1 VEGAAGLRIGGARS
15 SWARGAGGQ
24 RVSCFTGLLR
34 MTRSVFGAGGS
45 ETAGSGR
52 GVTRGSTRRITGL
65 ACRASSGARRERSRC
80 SKLSTRGVRSL
91 VRKVSQLSRSGG
103 AQARGSGIE
112 VRSGWSSLRAAAL
125 ALCGAPVSMSFGV
138 SGRARLSRE
147 VPRVLWN
154 SNTLRLS
161 EPAVLRIPGPRAP
174 EASEPSGAGAL
185 RGNWSEWWRGGWS
198 VWSGV

>member
-91 VRKVSQLSRSGG
+91 VRKVSQLSRERWRPSAGFWHRGQERLVLPQGCGSRALRSSCFDVLRGVGLGSAESRSATRSLEFEYAEALRAGG
-103 AQARGSGIE
+103 AEDPGS
-112 VRSGWSSLRAAAL
+112 SRA
-125 ALCGAPVSMSFGV
+125 
-138 SGRARLSRE
+138 
-147 VPRVLWN
+147 
-154 SNTLRLS
+154 
-161 EPAVLRIPGPRAP
+161 
-174 EASEPSGAGAL
+174 
-185 RGNWSEWWRGGWS
+185 
-198 VWSGV
+198 